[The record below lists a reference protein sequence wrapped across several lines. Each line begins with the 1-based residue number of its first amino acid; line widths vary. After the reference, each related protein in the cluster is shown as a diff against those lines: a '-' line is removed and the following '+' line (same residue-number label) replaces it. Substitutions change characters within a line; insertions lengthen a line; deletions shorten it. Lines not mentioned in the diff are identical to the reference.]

1 MPTSPPLLAFRS
13 PDAWA
18 KCLLRRQ
25 CDAVLLPQAGMAA
38 DPQTAQPPK
47 LSRSLRFGVEL
58 IALGQ
63 RPLLLLHHA
72 SRSGLA
78 GASGAAWPPR
88 GYLLP
93 PAAHSP
99 LLLQALATGNRLSLK
114 HCAAAE
120 PQIWL
125 QQLADHG
132 LLLPAHLTLLT
143 ASPWRQAALVP
154 LQPLQPLRESLWL
167 LLRRG
172 DSSHPKFSALLQWW
186 GGTRLEASQPGH
198 GPPTGRAQGSWWS
211 WLRRAGPPQ

>member
-18 KCLLRRQ
+18 NCLLRRQ

-38 DPQTAQPPK
+38 DPQSAQPPK
-47 LSRSLRFGVEL
+47 LSRTLRFGVEL

-72 SRSGLA
+72 SGSSLA
-78 GASGAAWPPR
+78 AARGAAWPPR

-99 LLLQALATGNRLSLK
+99 LLLQALATGSRLSLK

-125 QQLADHG
+125 QQLAAHC

-143 ASPWRQAALVP
+143 ASPWSEAALVP

-167 LLRRG
+167 LLRSG
-172 DSSHPKFSALLQWW
+172 DSSRPELSALLQWW
-186 GGTRLEASQPGH
+186 GGTRLEARRPGH
-198 GPPTGRAQGSWWS
+198 GPPTGRAPGSWWS
-211 WLRRAGPPQ
+211 WLRHAGPPR

>member
-13 PDAWA
+13 ADAWA
-18 KCLLRRQ
+18 RCLLRRE

-47 LSRSLRFGVEL
+47 LSRALRSGVEL

-125 QQLADHG
+125 QQLAAHC

-143 ASPWRQAALVP
+143 ASPWREEALVP

-167 LLRRG
+167 LRRG
-172 DSSHPKFSALLQWW
+172 ESARPELNALLQWW
-186 GGTRLEASQPGH
+186 GGTRLEARQPGH
-198 GPPTGRAQGSWWS
+198 GPPTGRAPGSWWS
-211 WLRRAGPPQ
+211 WLRRVGGPPR